1 MPPEKAASNREKDNE
16 MKILLLRLDPGP
28 IPAVGPVSTGGTD
41 GGRQD
46 VILDVGNL
54 SPGIANHDA
63 FAWGNWVW

>member
-1 MPPEKAASNREKDNE
+1 MQ
-16 MKILLLRLDPGP
+16 ILLLRLDPGP
-28 IPAVGPVSTGGTD
+28 IPAGGPVSTGGTD

-54 SPGIANHDA
+54 SPGIANHNA